1 MEIETGI
8 YKKTVLLSV
17 VVVVKMDVAIGHS
30 ATKRPK
36 QLNSKT

>member
-17 VVVVKMDVAIGHS
+17 VVVVQLDVAIGQQ
-30 ATKRPK
+30 R
-36 QLNSKT
+36 N